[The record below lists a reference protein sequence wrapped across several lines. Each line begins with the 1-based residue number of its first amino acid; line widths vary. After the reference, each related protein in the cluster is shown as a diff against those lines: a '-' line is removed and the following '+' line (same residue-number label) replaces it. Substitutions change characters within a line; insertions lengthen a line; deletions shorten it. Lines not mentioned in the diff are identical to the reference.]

1 MMNKDSIDMYS
12 VRFLIRVSTVV
23 LLAVGCGRIW
33 GAGSSAD
40 RVVITVQP
48 PRFEIANGRVRIW
61 FQAEQGTWSMAARD
75 GSAEISGSVVAVRL
89 GDKQILSSEPCRR
102 TVRRLQ
108 GHDDAGDYLQLEVVH
123 AGLPH
128 LTELVWSATLR
139 PGQSYA
145 VFRASVRIA
154 SEPPGPLQSLE
165 LISSAQKP
173 LLRFGTAP
181 AGWMCFR
188 DSGHQGGTGVV
199 PFFVNDR
206 ARQSSPA
213 TLVIHDDRAGQSFLL
228 GWLSWAGSNPS
239 LLLGGSRSEGLREA
253 SAGCSYFTRGMLPA
267 AAAEPLLVGF
277 EPDPLVALE
286 QYAQEVRLVNKVPL
300 RKDNLLGWLSWYCS
314 RLRMT
319 EQFVLNNA
327 QVIAQRFRDYGID
340 TMQVDHGWE
349 YRDVVGHWVA
359 NQRFPHGMKWLAQE
373 LEKFRMKLG
382 IWMAVSQVSEFA
394 PFYGEHPEAMIHK
407 PDGSPWA
414 FTERWTW
421 APHGRV
427 FNLDPSHPLAQEHY
441 RKSLQGLMDA
451 GCRYYK
457 VDFIGSAGVTQA
469 LFHDPQR
476 PRGNPMLRYEMQ
488 QIRDAIRPDSWLR
501 YCSSPSNVYCGIVN
515 IGGATMDIGNAAGN
529 WKHLEKYHQQLGTC
543 WYKHRTFWSGCRC
556 AAPVSGSRN
565 GLGGAVPG
573 RRQHLAWW
581 SPQRQIVKWLP
592 LHFRANAGRKYS
604 FVPGRQV
611 RSPIGPPILVQEGG
625 ANVVATGP
633 LAGGIA

>member
-1 MMNKDSIDMYS
+1 
-12 VRFLIRVSTVV
+12 
-23 LLAVGCGRIW
+23 
-33 GAGSSAD
+33 
-40 RVVITVQP
+40 
-48 PRFEIANGRVRIW
+48 
-61 FQAEQGTWSMAARD
+61 
-75 GSAEISGSVVAVRL
+75 
-89 GDKQILSSEPCRR
+89 
-102 TVRRLQ
+102 
-108 GHDDAGDYLQLEVVH
+108 
-123 AGLPH
+123 
-128 LTELVWSATLR
+128 
-139 PGQSYA
+139 
-145 VFRASVRIA
+145 
-154 SEPPGPLQSLE
+154 
-165 LISSAQKP
+165 
-173 LLRFGTAP
+173 
-181 AGWMCFR
+181 
-188 DSGHQGGTGVV
+188 
-199 PFFVNDR
+199 
-206 ARQSSPA
+206 
-213 TLVIHDDRAGQSFLL
+213 
-228 GWLSWAGSNPS
+228 
-239 LLLGGSRSEGLREA
+239 
-253 SAGCSYFTRGMLPA
+253 MLPA